1 MGRKEFTMGE
11 FQVIQTQEEFDAKIK
26 ERLERERNS
35 VTKQFANWVSPEDN
49 AKMVADYQKQIED
62 IKASHSEDSK
72 TISDLT
78 AQVKSYETANLKS
91 KVAYEMG
98 LPYGMA
104 SRISGETEEDIRKD
118 AESLKELIG
127 TTKPQAP
134 QAATEP
140 RITQPSEKAIENAAY
155 KKLLST
161 IKQEN

>member
-1 MGRKEFTMGE
+1 MAE

-26 ERLERERNS
+26 DRLERERNS

-72 TISDLT
+72 TIETLT
-78 AQVKSYETANLKS
+78 AQVKSYETANIKS
-91 KVAYEMG
+91 KVAYELG

-127 TTKPQAP
+127 ANKPQAP

-140 RITQPSEKAIENAAY
+140 RITQNPEHAIENAAY
-155 KKLLST
+155 KRLLST
-161 IKQEN
+161 IKQKE

>member
-1 MGRKEFTMGE
+1 MADE
-11 FQVIQTQEEFDAKIK
+11 FQPITSQEQLNAIIGDRIRRAQETAEKKFEGYLSKD
-26 ERLERERNS
+26 E
-35 VTKQFANWVSPEDN
+35 VS
-49 AKMVADYQKQIED
+49 KTIADYQKQIEE

-72 TISDLT
+72 TINDLS
-78 AQVKSYETANLKS
+78 AQVKAYETASIKDR
-91 KVAYEMG
+91 VAYELG

-140 RITQPSEKAIENAAY
+140 RITQNPENAIENAAY

-161 IKQEN
+161 IKKTE

>member
-1 MGRKEFTMGE
+1 MGE
-11 FQVIQTQEEFDAKIK
+11 FTPIQTQDEFDAKIK

-49 AKMVADYQKQIED
+49 AKTIAEYQKQIDD

-72 TISDLT
+72 TIETLT

-91 KVAYEMG
+91 KVAYELG

-118 AESLKELIG
+118 AEALKELIG

-140 RITQPSEKAIENAAY
+140 RMTQNPEQAIENAAY

-161 IKQEN
+161 IKKTE

>member
-1 MGRKEFTMGE
+1 MADSIFPIED
-11 FQVIQTQEEFDAKIK
+11 QAALDAVIKD
-26 ERLERERNS
+26 RLERERNS
-35 VTKQFANWVSPEDN
+35 VTKQYANWVSPEDN
-49 AKMVADYQKQIED
+49 AKMVEDYKKQIDD
-62 IKASHSEDSK
+62 INALHAADSEQLK
-72 TISDLT
+72 TLT

-91 KVAYEMG
+91 KVAHEMG

-140 RITQPSEKAIENAAY
+140 RITQNPEHAVENAAY

-161 IKQEN
+161 IKQTE

>member
-1 MGRKEFTMGE
+1 MGE
-11 FQVIQTQEEFDAKIK
+11 FTPITNQEEFDAKIK

-35 VTKQFANWVSPEDN
+35 VTKQFANWISPEDN
-49 AKMVADYQKQIED
+49 AKQVAEYQKQIEE

-72 TISDLT
+72 TIETLT
-78 AQVKSYETANLKS
+78 TQVKAYETANIKS
-91 KVAYEMG
+91 QVAYELG

-140 RITQPSEKAIENAAY
+140 RITQNPENAIENAAY

-161 IKQEN
+161 IKKTE

>member
-1 MGRKEFTMGE
+1 MGE
-11 FQVIQTQEEFDAKIK
+11 FTPITNQEEFDAKIK

-35 VTKQFANWVSPEDN
+35 VTKQFANWISPEDN
-49 AKMVADYQKQIED
+49 AKQVAEYQKQIDE

-72 TISDLT
+72 TIETLT
-78 AQVKSYETANLKS
+78 TQVKAYETANIKS
-91 KVAYEMG
+91 QVAYELG

-127 TTKPQAP
+127 STKPQAP

-140 RITQPSEKAIENAAY
+140 RITQNPENAIENAAY

-161 IKQEN
+161 IKKTE

>member
-1 MGRKEFTMGE
+1 MAE

-49 AKMVADYQKQIED
+49 AKVIAEYQKQIDE

-72 TISDLT
+72 TIETLT

-91 KVAYEMG
+91 KVAYELG
-98 LPYGMA
+98 LPYGMS

-118 AESLKELIG
+118 AQALKDLIG

-140 RITQPSEKAIENAAY
+140 RLTQNPEQAKENAAY
-155 KKLLST
+155 KKLLSS
-161 IKQEN
+161 IKPE

>member
-1 MGRKEFTMGE
+1 MGE
-11 FQVIQTQEEFDAKIK
+11 FTPITNQEEFDAKIK

-72 TISDLT
+72 TINDLT

-127 TTKPQAP
+127 STKPQAP

-140 RITQPSEKAIENAAY
+140 RITQNPENAIEHAAY

-161 IKQEN
+161 IKKTE

>member
-1 MGRKEFTMGE
+1 MAE
-11 FQVIQTQEEFDAKIK
+11 FQIIQTQEEFDAKIK

-35 VTKQFANWVSPEDN
+35 VTKQFANWISPEDN
-49 AKMVADYQKQIED
+49 AKMVADYQKQIEE

-72 TISDLT
+72 TIETLT
-78 AQVKSYETANLKS
+78 TRVKAYETAEIRS
-91 KVAYEMG
+91 RVAHEMG

-104 SRISGETEEDIRKD
+104 SRINGETEEDIRKD

-140 RITQPSEKAIENAAY
+140 RITQNPEHAVENAAY

-161 IKQEN
+161 IKQTE

>member
-1 MGRKEFTMGE
+1 MAEEFTPITSQDQLNSIIGDR
-11 FQVIQTQEEFDAKIK
+11 IRRAQETAEKKFEGYLSK
-26 ERLERERNS
+26 EE
-35 VTKQFANWVSPEDN
+35 VSKTIAE
-49 AKMVADYQKQIED
+49 YQKQIEE

-72 TISDLT
+72 TINDLS
-78 AQVKSYETANLKS
+78 AQVKAYETASIKNR
-91 KVAYEMG
+91 VAYEMG

-127 TTKPQAP
+127 ASKPQAP

>member
-1 MGRKEFTMGE
+1 MAEEFTPITSQDQLNSIIGDR
-11 FQVIQTQEEFDAKIK
+11 IRRAQETAEKKFEGYLSK
-26 ERLERERNS
+26 EE
-35 VTKQFANWVSPEDN
+35 VSKTIAE
-49 AKMVADYQKQIED
+49 YQKQIED

-72 TISDLT
+72 TINDLS
-78 AQVKSYETANLKS
+78 AQVKAYETASIKNR
-91 KVAYEMG
+91 VAYEMG